1 MTIAEAL
8 QQGTVLLRNSPSARL
23 DAEVLLAHVLG
34 LRRVDLYAHPTRVL
48 TSTEEAAF
56 RELLRRR
63 AAQEP
68 VSYLV
73 GKKEFFGLTLLVD
86 RRVMI
91 PRSETEVLVERA
103 LACARALEGEEL
115 CIADI
120 GTGSGCIVV
129 ALAHALPRARFYAT
143 DISPEAGQV
152 AQENFR
158 RHGLE
163 ERVTFL
169 EGDLCT
175 VLPERVD
182 LLVSN
187 PPYTLW
193 ERLPLGIT
201 AYEPRLALD
210 GGPDGLAVYRRLLPQ
225 IPAYVRPGGF
235 ALLELGDGQA
245 EEVSALA
252 REACPGGLLR
262 TWPDYSGF
270 ERVLEIR
277 LGTGGQQENKRLAG
291 PGRPGRPGNAGR
303 SAYDL

>member
-8 QQGTVLLRNSPSARL
+8 QQGTTLLRESGSPTARL

-34 LRRVDLYAHPTRVL
+34 LRRVDLYTHPTRTL
-48 TSTEEAAF
+48 TPLEEAAF
-56 RELLRRR
+56 QDLLGRR
-63 AAQEP
+63 AGQEP

-73 GKKEFFGLTLLVD
+73 GRKEFFGLTLRVD

-91 PRSETEVLVERA
+91 PRPETEVLVERA
-103 LACARALEGEEL
+103 LACARALGQEQVL
-115 CIADI
+115 IADI

-129 ALAHALPRARFYAT
+129 ALAYALPQARFYAT
-143 DISPEAGQV
+143 DISPEAGEV
-152 AQENFR
+152 ARENFR
-158 RHGLE
+158 QHGLE
-163 ERVTFL
+163 ERVIFL

-187 PPYTLW
+187 PPYTIW
-193 ERLPLGIT
+193 ERLTAGIT

-225 IPAYVRPGGF
+225 IPEYVRPGGF

-245 EEVSALA
+245 GEVSALA
-252 REACPGGLLR
+252 REACPGCPQR
-262 TWPDYSGF
+262 IWPDYAGI

-277 LGTGGQQENKRLAG
+277 IV
-291 PGRPGRPGNAGR
+291 
-303 SAYDL
+303 SA